1 VKSRARLTTIAACG
15 AALFLA
21 VPALGQRTPRH
32 NQIVDLL
39 SQGKVVLGWFAP
51 ARTPDAAARAARD
64 PSMDFIFMNMEQVS
78 AYNPTEV
85 KAFLQAMSE
94 AGISRNPNDH
104 PLLVRI
110 PIFHDDPAAARRRA
124 AEILNLGAHA
134 VVFPGMESREE
145 AEQAIAAM
153 RLAAAAASPGPPGVR
168 PDDVG
173 EAPAYWGLSAADYR
187 KKAGVYPIDPD
198 GELAS
203 IFIIE
208 SEKGIANSREITRV
222 RPTVAIPGPG
232 TLGRVYNRD
241 MAKVE
246 QAIQTQLASCKEFD
260 VPCGITANT
269 KDIEKRIEEGFR
281 LIIIYDRDYSETIKL
296 GRAAAG
302 R

>member
-1 VKSRARLTTIAACG
+1 MTAVVGL
-15 AALFLA
+15 ALLLA
-21 VPALGQRTPRH
+21 VPVLGQRTPRH
-32 NQIVDLL
+32 NRVVDLL
-39 SQGKVVLGWFAP
+39 SEGKVVLGWFAP
-51 ARTPDAAARAARD
+51 ARTPDAASRAAGD
-64 PSMDFIFMNMEQVS
+64 PTMDFIFMNMEQVS
-78 AYNPTEV
+78 AYSPSEV
-85 KAFLQAMSE
+85 KAFLQAMSA

-104 PLLVRI
+104 PLMVRI
-110 PIFHDDPAAARRRA
+110 PVFHDDPQAARQRT

-134 VVFPGMESREE
+134 IVFPGMESREE

-153 RLAAAAASPGPPGVR
+153 RLAAPAGSSGPPGVR
-168 PDDVG
+168 PYEVG
-173 EAPAYWGLSAADYR
+173 EAPAYWGLSTADYR

-246 QAIQTQLASCKEFD
+246 QAIQTQLASCKAFD

-269 KDIEKRIEEGFR
+269 KDVEKRIEEGFR
-281 LIIIYDRDYSETIKL
+281 LIIIYDRDYAETIRL